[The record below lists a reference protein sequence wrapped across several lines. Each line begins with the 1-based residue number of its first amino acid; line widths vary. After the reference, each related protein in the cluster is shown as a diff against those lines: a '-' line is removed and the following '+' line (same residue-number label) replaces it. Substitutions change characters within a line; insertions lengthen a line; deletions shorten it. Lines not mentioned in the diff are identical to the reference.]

1 MDTIGPDTRRML
13 RVAEH
18 TKGRGGEE
26 TIRNDIPGIVR
37 TGEATA
43 NRKGVRFSICILL
56 SLVATQ
62 RYTSPHFVIF

>member
-43 NRKGVRFSICILL
+43 NRKGVRFSICI
-56 SLVATQ
+56 
-62 RYTSPHFVIF
+62 Y